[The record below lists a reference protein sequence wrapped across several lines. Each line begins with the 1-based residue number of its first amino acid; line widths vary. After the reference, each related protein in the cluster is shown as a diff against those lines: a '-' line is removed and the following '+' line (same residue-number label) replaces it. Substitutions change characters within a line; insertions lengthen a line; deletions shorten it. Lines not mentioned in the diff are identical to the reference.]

1 MVDLERYSRQ
11 ILYKHIGQQGQEQ
24 LLNKHV
30 LIIGMGALGTHLAE
44 SLVRT
49 GIGELTIVDRDY
61 VEFSNLQRQTLFTE
75 QDALSFMPKVVA
87 ASKHL
92 QAIRSDVV
100 IHQHIA
106 HVDAHF
112 LETIAM
118 HIDLILDAT
127 DNFETRQLIN
137 DFAYLNHVPW
147 IYGGVVQSTYVEA
160 AFIPGETP
168 CFNCLVPNIPTINM
182 TCDTVGVI
190 QPAVTMTTSLQ
201 MKDTLKILLG
211 AESSSK
217 LTYGDLWEGSHHTF
231 GFSKMQRAMCPT
243 CGERPMYPH
252 LHTNSRN
259 FTTLCGRDTV
269 QYQNTDITQEILE
282 SFLIKHQIHY
292 QRNQYMI
299 RFKYKSHQI
308 VSFKGGRMLIH
319 GMTNPNDAKT
329 LINQLFG

>member
-1 MVDLERYSRQ
+1 MDLERYSRQ
-11 ILYKHIGQQGQEQ
+11 ILYKHIGQQGQAQ
-24 LLNKHV
+24 ILNKHV

-49 GIGELTIVDRDY
+49 GVGEITIVDRDY
-61 VEFSNLQRQTLFTE
+61 IEPSNLQRQTLFTE
-75 QDALSFMPKVVA
+75 QDAMSYMPKVVA
-87 ASKHL
+87 ASEHL
-92 QAIRSDVV
+92 KAIRSDIV
-100 IHQHIA
+100 IHQHID
-106 HVDAHF
+106 HVDAYF
-112 LETIAM
+112 LETNAKN
-118 HIDLILDAT
+118 IDLILDAT

-137 DFAYLNHVPW
+137 DFAYANKVPW

-201 MKDTLKILLG
+201 MKDALKIMLTSELPT
-211 AESSSK
+211 K
-217 LTYGDLWEGSHHTF
+217 LTYGDLWEGSHHSF
-231 GFSKMQRAMCPT
+231 GFSKMRRATCPT
-243 CGERPMYPH
+243 CGERPTYPY
-252 LHTNSRN
+252 LHANNRN
-259 FTTLCGRDTV
+259 FATLCGRDTI
-269 QYQNTDITQEILE
+269 QYQNSDITQEILE
-282 SFLIKHQIHY
+282 SFLIKNHISY
-292 QRNQYMI
+292 QSNPYMI
-299 RFKYKSHQI
+299 RFKYNGHQI